1 MQVFLTVFSGVLV
14 FVIGQIFI
22 KLVIDP
28 VHQFKRII
36 SDISLALIQYA
47 NVWHSPDLPYEEDK
61 ELLEATGEFRKLASL
76 LNASRYLIPIYNQT
90 SIFFFL
96 PEEKAL
102 DSVNENLIALSNLLQ
117 NSEDPRSGLEYARKE
132 YEQKIR
138 SILKIKTYD

>member
-22 KLVIDP
+22 KLIIDP
-28 VHQFKRII
+28 VHQLKRII

-47 NVWHSPDLPYEEDK
+47 NVWRSPGLPYEEDK

-90 SIFFFL
+90 RIIFFL
-96 PEEKAL
+96 PKGEKLTSAGQ
-102 DSVNENLIALSNLLQ
+102 NLIALSNLLE
-117 NSEDPRSGLEYARKE
+117 NPEDPQGGLEYARKG
-132 YEQKIR
+132 YEKEIC
-138 SILKIKTYD
+138 SALNIKTD